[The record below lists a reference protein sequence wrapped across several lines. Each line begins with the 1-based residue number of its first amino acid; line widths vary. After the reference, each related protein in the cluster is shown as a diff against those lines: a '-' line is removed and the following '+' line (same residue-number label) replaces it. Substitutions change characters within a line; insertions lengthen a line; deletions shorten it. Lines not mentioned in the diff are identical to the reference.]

1 MTDLIKIECPK
12 CHTKYNISPHKF
24 PKQGSIKLNCKKCG
38 TSFNFDVPDETKK
51 RAGEDIG
58 TSKNA
63 GDAEIANRTIIGNSF
78 SDGGDI
84 VSDFSPKDCKITLTY
99 KINDEE
105 IEKVIDNRLTII
117 GRTEGDIIINDPL
130 ISRKHASIEI
140 KSPTMVELRDLA
152 STYGIFHNDMKVC
165 SVYLQSGD
173 EIKLG
178 STVIHFSSEIKFT

>member
-1 MTDLIKIECPK
+1 MTDLIKIDCPK
-12 CHTKYNISPHKF
+12 CHTKYNISPNKF
-24 PKQGSIKLNCKKCG
+24 PKQGSIKLNCTKCG
-38 TSFNFDVPDETKK
+38 NSFNFDVSDETKK
-51 RAGEDIG
+51 RTGEDTG
-58 TSKNA
+58 SSKST
-63 GDAEIANRTIIGNSF
+63 GDAELANQTIIGHSF
-78 SDGGDI
+78 SGAGDM
-84 VSDFSPKDCKITLTY
+84 VSDSSPKDCKITLTY

-105 IEKVIDNRLTII
+105 IEKIIDSRLTII

-152 STYGIFHNDMKVC
+152 STNGIFHNEMKVS
-165 SVYLQSGD
+165 SVFLQSGD

>member
-38 TSFNFDVPDETKK
+38 TSFNFDAPDEIKK
-51 RAGEDIG
+51 RAGEDISA
-58 TSKNA
+58 TKNT
-63 GDAEIANRTIIGNSF
+63 GDEEIANKTITGQTF
-78 SDGGDI
+78 VDGGNI
-84 VSDFSPKDCKITLTY
+84 VSDSLPKDCKITLTY
-99 KINDEE
+99 KIKDEN
-105 IEKVIDNRLTII
+105 IEKVIDKRLTII
-117 GRTEGDIIINDPL
+117 GRTEGDITINDPL

-140 KSPTMVELRDLA
+140 KSPTMVQLRDLA
-152 STYGIFHNDMKVC
+152 SSNGIFHNNMKVS

-178 STVIHFSSEIKFT
+178 STVIHFNSEIKFT